1 MKDGPAEEALQR
13 VVELADEA
21 PDEEH
26 LAALAVALMEPLV
39 DIHWQEIQSA
49 LEGALDRS
57 ARLRDVM
64 RGCILHVPD
73 AVEQSLLNHA
83 HA

>member
-1 MKDGPAEEALQR
+1 MSSTIATRSSR
-13 VVELADEA
+13 VRLE
-21 PDEEH
+21 P
-26 LAALAVALMEPLV
+26 ALAVALMEPLV